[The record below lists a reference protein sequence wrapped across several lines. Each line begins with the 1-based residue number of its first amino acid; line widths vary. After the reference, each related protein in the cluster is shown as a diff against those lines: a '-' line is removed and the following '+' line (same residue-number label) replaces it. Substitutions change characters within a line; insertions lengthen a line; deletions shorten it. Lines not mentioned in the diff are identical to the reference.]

1 MISFFFFF
9 FEKLHNFVPLKKGH
23 NSFFH
28 RALKK
33 WDTLLNADKAEQIR
47 LGREGGRGGPYLI
60 EIQRKLQCQVTLSA
74 LPPHNRPRVGVRPNS
89 RIHSYSAMNVS
100 AFSLFQRRRQ
110 EEEGNERG
118 FPVKLLRSASQTWPH
133 WRHFETRP
141 PRQRQRL
148 R

>member
-1 MISFFFFF
+1 M
-9 FEKLHNFVPLKKGH
+9 P
-23 NSFFH
+23 
-28 RALKK
+28 
-33 WDTLLNADKAEQIR
+33 TR
-47 LGREGGRGGPYLI
+47 LSKPTGRGGSREGDGPYLI
-60 EIQRKLQCQVTLSA
+60 EIQRKLQCQVTVSA

-133 WRHFETRP
+133 RRHFENRD
-141 PRQRQRL
+141 L
-148 R
+148 RARDIDCVDIE